1 MRLKTNLV
9 VGLVFVGLLGYVY
22 LFEVKKRDEQREA
35 AEKSGLLLDIEEDDV
50 AKLTIDKGDT
60 VIVLESRQD
69 GWWLTQP
76 VADLA
81 DDAAVGRLIRN
92 LGESER
98 ERVIADSASIAD
110 APDKAA
116 QYQLQPPRL
125 EVTVETKEQAP
136 TPSATIRYG
145 AENPTDTYVYVQQA
159 GENPEVFTVRAWR
172 YDNVDK
178 GLFELRDRRVLNFDA
193 EEVREFEI
201 TYGADRIAGSR
212 ADEDSW
218 RLTLPEAA
226 ADGEAVDEL
235 LQRLG
240 RAKIARFVDE
250 TSDAAALVEHGLD
263 RPMLTLVLTV
273 GEDRAEKRLTVS
285 GDSELPGGGRL
296 AVDASRTPVFEID
309 STLVSQIQV
318 TAFDLREKEP
328 MNFDKNSVTRIEF
341 NGTHSRFVA
350 ARDTSA
356 TWSILEPEAVG
367 AKTWVLNG
375 FLSDLKLLKVV
386 EFAGDN
392 VPDGGMKEFGLND
405 PIIRVELFAGDE
417 QVLGLAVGGNRDQ
430 ETYVRR
436 IGDRSVFAMGG
447 EKVRGLDLELADV
460 WDKREVEAEVH
471 SPGTSAEDSTSVGSA
486 TD

>member
-1 MRLKTNLV
+1 M
-9 VGLVFVGLLGYVY
+9 
-22 LFEVKKRDEQREA
+22 
-35 AEKSGLLLDIEEDDV
+35 
-50 AKLTIDKGDT
+50 
-60 VIVLESRQD
+60 
-69 GWWLTQP
+69 
-76 VADLA
+76 
-81 DDAAVGRLIRN
+81 
-92 LGESER
+92 
-98 ERVIADSASIAD
+98 
-110 APDKAA
+110 
-116 QYQLQPPRL
+116 
-125 EVTVETKEQAP
+125 
-136 TPSATIRYG
+136 
-145 AENPTDTYVYVQQA
+145 
-159 GENPEVFTVRAWR
+159 
-172 YDNVDK
+172 
-178 GLFELRDRRVLNFDA
+178 
-193 EEVREFEI
+193 
-201 TYGADRIAGSR
+201 
-212 ADEDSW
+212 
-218 RLTLPEAA
+218 
-226 ADGEAVDEL
+226 
-235 LQRLG
+235 
-240 RAKIARFVDE
+240 
-250 TSDAAALVEHGLD
+250 
-263 RPMLTLVLTV
+263 
-273 GEDRAEKRLTVS
+273 
-285 GDSELPGGGRL
+285 
-296 AVDASRTPVFEID
+296 FEID